1 MAKSKQY
8 VTGLWITIIGG
19 LLLLVGVLIGLGS
32 PRPELQFLFPM
43 MLKVVFAIG
52 ALMIIVG
59 SSLWGIADS
68 Q

>member
-32 PRPELQFLFPM
+32 PRSELQFLFPM
-43 MLKVVFAIG
+43 VLKVVFAIG

-59 SSLWGIADS
+59 GTLWGVADS

>member
-32 PRPELQFLFPM
+32 PRSELQFLFPM